1 MPKFENKFTTGN
13 VVAIATFIL
22 MCIGGL
28 LSISQ
33 AFSAQD
39 SKIAV
44 VTTRVD
50 NVEVAYR
57 AKDIDLSSQ
66 MHETKIELKGA
77 VKDLGIEVKA
87 ELQEIKR
94 RLK

>member
-22 MCIGGL
+22 MCLGAI
-28 LSISQ
+28 LSV
-33 AFSAQD
+33 AGVVAAQD
-39 SKIAV
+39 TKIAV
-44 VTTRVD
+44 VVTRVD
-50 NVEVAYR
+50 AVEVAYKS
-57 AKDIDLSSQ
+57 KDIDLSGQ
-66 MHETKIELKGA
+66 MHEMKIEVKEA
-77 VKDLGIEVKA
+77 VKDLGTEVKA